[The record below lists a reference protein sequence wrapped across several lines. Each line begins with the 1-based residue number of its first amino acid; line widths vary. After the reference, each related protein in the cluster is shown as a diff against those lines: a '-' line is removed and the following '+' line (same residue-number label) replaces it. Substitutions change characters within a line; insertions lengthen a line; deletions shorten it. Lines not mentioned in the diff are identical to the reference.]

1 LEQNNNKKRRRRRE
15 NIIGMKEM
23 KGERDSFTCGEGPQ
37 FAFLFFIL
45 YPIHAHH
52 MYVCIY
58 IYEGSCL
65 SLKDSK
71 YKKGI

>member
-1 LEQNNNKKRRRRRE
+1 
-15 NIIGMKEM
+15 M